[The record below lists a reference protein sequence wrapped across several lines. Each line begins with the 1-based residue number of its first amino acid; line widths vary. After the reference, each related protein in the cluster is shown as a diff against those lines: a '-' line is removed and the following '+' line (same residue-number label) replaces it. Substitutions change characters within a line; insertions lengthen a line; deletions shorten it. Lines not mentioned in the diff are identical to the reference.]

1 MPMQDMTIQ
10 DLRAQIDAVDDQM
23 HDLLMQR
30 AGLVEQIGR
39 LKAQQQET
47 VPESEI
53 CLNEEQT
60 AAFGLCAAPAAG
72 SRNYAPFVAAS

>member
-39 LKAQQQET
+39 LIRQKYGGDQ
-47 VPESEI
+47 
-53 CLNEEQT
+53 L
-60 AAFGLCAAPAAG
+60 
-72 SRNYAPFVAAS
+72 

>member
-10 DLRAQIDAVDDQM
+10 DLRAQIDVVDDQM

-47 VPESEI
+47 VSGFALRPQREDRKS
-53 CLNEEQT
+53 
-60 AAFGLCAAPAAG
+60 
-72 SRNYAPFVAAS
+72 VV

>member
-47 VPESEI
+47 VSG
-53 CLNEEQT
+53 
-60 AAFGLCAAPAAG
+60 FG